1 MTNIATKTFFVA
13 IICLIEGSG
22 GFKVRH
28 KHLEDSANRSP
39 KFVRTTSGA
48 ASTSLDPLRVERDAD
63 NQMVNINAKDIA
75 LSEA

>member
-1 MTNIATKTFFVA
+1 MTNIATKNFFVA

-63 NQMVNINAKDIA
+63 NQMVNINTKVI
-75 LSEA
+75 